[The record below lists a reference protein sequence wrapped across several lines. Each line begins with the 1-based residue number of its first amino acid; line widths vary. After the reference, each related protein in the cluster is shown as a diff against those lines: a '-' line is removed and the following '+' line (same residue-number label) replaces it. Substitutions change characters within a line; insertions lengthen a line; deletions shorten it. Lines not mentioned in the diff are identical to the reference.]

1 MKRSFWDRFAFAYD
15 WAEMMNSRAVKAMV
29 QQVGHLTPPGSLAL
43 DCAAGTGELAL
54 AMAVRARR
62 VVCTDLS
69 EEMLDRAKGKAAR
82 RGISNIDFQVQD
94 LTCLEME
101 DNTCDAVAA
110 GNVLHLLEH
119 PERAVAE
126 LLRVTKPGGLV
137 ILPTFLQK
145 ENRGL
150 RAAVGLYKALGFRP
164 VTDFD
169 ARSYRAFLEGSGARL
184 RQYTV
189 LPGRIP
195 VGLGV
200 LIKETEGT
208 KQ

>member
-15 WAEMMNSRAVKAMV
+15 WGEKLNGRAVKAMA
-29 QQVGHLTPPGSLAL
+29 QQVGHLTPPNSLVL

-54 AMAVRARR
+54 AMAGRARR

-69 EEMLDRAKGKAAR
+69 QEMLDRAEQKAAR
-82 RGISNIDFQVQD
+82 RGIANIDFQLQD
-94 LTCLEME
+94 LTCLEMA
-101 DNTCDAVAA
+101 DNIFDAAAA
-110 GNVLHLLEH
+110 GNVLHLLQK

-137 ILPTFLQK
+137 ILPTFLQR
-145 ENRGL
+145 EHNGL
-150 RAAVGLYKALGFRP
+150 RAAVGLYKLLGFRP

-169 ARSYRAFLEGSGARL
+169 ARSYRAFLEGSSARL

-200 LIKETEGT
+200 LIK
-208 KQ
+208 